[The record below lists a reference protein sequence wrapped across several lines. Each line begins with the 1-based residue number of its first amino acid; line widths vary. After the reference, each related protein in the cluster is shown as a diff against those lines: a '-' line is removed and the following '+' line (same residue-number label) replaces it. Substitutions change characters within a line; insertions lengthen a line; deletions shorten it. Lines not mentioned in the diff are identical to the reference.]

1 MPLEPSLLRVRRTSG
16 THVSSV
22 PFTNWMRVSPAET
35 ESAARARRAGNRT
48 RDARLRP
55 RAEATRAGAAR
66 DMDMTADIVSL
77 RDRVK

>member
-1 MPLEPSLLRVRRTSG
+1 M
-16 THVSSV
+16 

-35 ESAARARRAGNRT
+35 ESAARADARGTARA
-48 RDARLRP
+48 DARLRP
-55 RAEATRAGAAR
+55 RTEATRAGAAR